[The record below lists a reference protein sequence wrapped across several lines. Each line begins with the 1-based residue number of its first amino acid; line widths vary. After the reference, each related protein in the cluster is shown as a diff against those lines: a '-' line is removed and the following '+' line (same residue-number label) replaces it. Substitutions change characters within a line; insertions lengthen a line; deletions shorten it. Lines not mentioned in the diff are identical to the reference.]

1 MIGIDSPAPGMK
13 CLWATEEDTMTIYD
27 QLRKPPFNLDD
38 SATAW
43 VSDTY
48 ASLDLDDKVGQLF
61 TLIMMGTDEAEFER
75 IGSLRPGGVTRFFT
89 PDLDFERRTISS
101 LVARSKVPP
110 VISADLEGS
119 RHSFAFGTPV
129 LGQLGLAAVDDVE
142 ATYKSSEILA
152 REGRAMGVRWSFT
165 PVIDANVAF
174 RSPIVG
180 TRSYGSDVD
189 RIERHAVAH
198 VRGLQDNGI
207 AATAKHWPGEGY
219 DDRDQHLV
227 TTINPLSMEEWKK
240 VFGRLYE
247 KLIGEGVMSV
257 MSAHISLPA
266 YIRSKLPDAG
276 LEAFRPASVS
286 KLLNIDLLRGELGF
300 NGLIV
305 SDATPMGGLSA
316 WGHHSDTMPEL
327 IANGCDM
334 ILFSDAPEDD
344 MASVKAAIESGRIS
358 AERLEESVLRI
369 LALKAHLKLFQPSD
383 VLPDAAEARRVL
395 AHPDSVAASKD
406 TIARSPTLVKD
417 VDGIFPLDPAKTRRI
432 LLVDGGI
439 IHPLVPRPLQFVLP
453 DLLRREGFEVTSD
466 RPDIVPG
473 PDDFDLVL
481 YTLGDESLL
490 VRGRIFIDWH
500 KMGGGGL
507 FKAMYRPW
515 TNIPS
520 VMISFGHPYHLYDA
534 PRIPAYINAYSTMDS
549 VQEAVVECM
558 LGRKPFV
565 GTSPVDP
572 FCGLEDARY

>member
-1 MIGIDSPAPGMK
+1 
-13 CLWATEEDTMTIYD
+13 MTIYD
-27 QLRKPPFNLDD
+27 QLRQPPFNLDD
-38 SATAW
+38 AAMSW
-43 VSDTY
+43 VRETY

-61 TLIMMGTDEAEFER
+61 TLIMMGTNEAEFDR
-75 IGSLRPGGVTRFFT
+75 IASLRPGGVTRFFT
-89 PDLDFERRTISS
+89 PDLEFERRTIAN
-101 LVARSKVPP
+101 LVAKSKVAP

-142 ATYKSSEILA
+142 ATEKSSEILA

-165 PVIDANVAF
+165 PVIDINAAF

-198 VRGLQDNGI
+198 VRGLQQNGI

-227 TTINPLSMEEWKK
+227 TTTNPLSMDEWMAT
-240 VFGRLYE
+240 FGRLYK
-247 KLIGEGVMSV
+247 KLISEGVVSV
-257 MSAHISLPA
+257 MSAHIALPA
-266 YIRSKLPDAG
+266 YVRSKMPDAG

-300 NGLIV
+300 NGIIV

-316 WGHHSDTMPEL
+316 WGHHIDTMPDI

-344 MASVKAAIESGRIS
+344 MAAVKAAIEAGRIS
-358 AERLEESVLRI
+358 EERLEESVLRI
-369 LALKAHLKLFQPSD
+369 LALKAYLKLFQPSD
-383 VLPDAAEARRVL
+383 VLSDAEEARRVL
-395 AHPDSVAASKD
+395 AHPDSVATSKD
-406 TIARSPTLVKD
+406 YIARSPTLVKD
-417 VDGIFPLDPAKTRRI
+417 VDGIFPLDPAQTKRI
-432 LLVDGGI
+432 LFVDGGI
-439 IHPLVPRPLQFVLP
+439 NHPLIPRPLQFVLP
-453 DLLRREGFEVTSD
+453 ELLRKEGFEVTVD
-466 RPDIVPG
+466 RPDIVPN

-481 YTLGDESLL
+481 YALGDESLL
-490 VRGRIFIDWH
+490 VRGRCFVDWH

-515 TNIPS
+515 TNLPA
-520 VMISFGHPYHLYDA
+520 VMVSFGHPYHLYDA
-534 PRIPAYINAYSTMDS
+534 PRVPAYINAYSTMDS
-549 VQEAVVECM
+549 VQAAVVDCM
-558 LGRKPFV
+558 LGRKPFA
-565 GTSPVDP
+565 GTNPVDP

>member
-1 MIGIDSPAPGMK
+1 
-13 CLWATEEDTMTIYD
+13 MTIDD

-38 SATAW
+38 AALDW
-43 VSDTY
+43 VRATY

-61 TLIMMGTDEAEFER
+61 TLIMMGTDEAQFER
-75 IGSLRPGGVTRFFT
+75 IGRLRPGGVTRFFT
-89 PDLDFERRTISS
+89 ADLDFERRVISG
-101 LVARSKVPP
+101 LVDKSKVAP

-142 ATYKSSEILA
+142 ATYRSSEILA

-165 PVIDANVAF
+165 PVIDVNAAF

-198 VRGLQDNGI
+198 VKGLQDNGI
-207 AATAKHWPGEGY
+207 AATAKHWPGEGF

-227 TTINPLSMEEWKK
+227 TTINPLSLDEWKRI
-240 VFGRLYE
+240 FGRLYGR
-247 KLIGEGVMSV
+247 LIAEGVVSV
-257 MSAHISLPA
+257 MSAHIALPA
-266 YIRSKLPDAG
+266 YIRSRMPDAG
-276 LEAFRPASVS
+276 LEAFRPASLS

-300 NGLIV
+300 NGIIV
-305 SDATPMGGLSA
+305 SDATPMGGLSS
-316 WGHHSDTMPEL
+316 WGHHLETLPEL

-334 ILFSDAPEDD
+334 ILFSDAPEADI
-344 MASVKAAIESGRIS
+344 AAVKAAVEVGRIS
-358 AERLEESVLRI
+358 AERFEEAVIRV
-369 LALKAHLKLFQPSD
+369 LALKAHLKLFKPSD
-383 VLPDAAEARRVL
+383 VLPDADEARRVL
-395 AHPDSVAASKD
+395 ANPDSVAVSKD

-417 VDGIFPLDPAKTRRI
+417 VAGIFPLDPVKTKRI

-453 DLLRREGFEVTSD
+453 DLLRKEGFDVTLD
-466 RPDIVPG
+466 RPDIVPS
-473 PDDFDLVL
+473 PEDFDLVL
-481 YTLGDESLL
+481 YMLGDESLL

-500 KMGGGGL
+500 RIGGSGL

-515 TNIPS
+515 TTIPS

-534 PRIPAYINAYSTMDS
+534 PRVPAYINAYSTMDS
-549 VQEAVVECM
+549 VQEAVVACM
-558 LGRKPFV
+558 LGRKPFA
-565 GTSPVDP
+565 GTNPVDP